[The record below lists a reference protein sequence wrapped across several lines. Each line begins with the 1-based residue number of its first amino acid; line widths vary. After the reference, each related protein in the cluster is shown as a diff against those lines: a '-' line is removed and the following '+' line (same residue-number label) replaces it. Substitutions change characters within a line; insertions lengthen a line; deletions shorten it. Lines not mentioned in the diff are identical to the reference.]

1 MKTLKFVF
9 AVFLSIIAI
18 RSALVYG
25 ENFVK
30 TIQVTYRN
38 ISIQVNG
45 RIVASE
51 QEPFIYQDR
60 TFVPLRTIGE
70 ALGKTVEWDN
80 GKNQV
85 VINDTPTEKPQS
97 FLSFPIHKLGERIEA
112 YPYAVTVK
120 KAFVSDPQHFGGG
133 NVCVEITL
141 ENISEKG
148 LAFKEFSAF
157 SLFDKDGRKYRFSN
171 EVDLKV
177 SHHQKQYVYEAISYL
192 NPGESDTT
200 ARICFLNAIDYLNK
214 SLVFVFQPNRIIL
227 LDVSMDLSNLPSIE
241 EANVFIAVDL
251 GKLD

>member
-1 MKTLKFVF
+1 MKILRLVFTVFVSF
-9 AVFLSIIAI
+9 IVIGSAV
-18 RSALVYG
+18 VYG
-25 ENFVK
+25 ENIVK

-45 RIVASE
+45 RIVSSD
-51 QEPFIYQDR
+51 QEPFIYQGR

-80 GKNQV
+80 SKNQV
-85 VINDTPTEKPQS
+85 VINDTSADKPQS

-112 YPYAVTVK
+112 YPYAITVK
-120 KAFVSDPQHFGGG
+120 KASVSDLQRSGGG
-133 NVCVEITL
+133 NVCVELTL

-157 SLFDKDGRKYRFSN
+157 SLFDKDGRKYRFCN
-171 EVDLKV
+171 ELDLKV

-214 SLVFVFQPNRIIL
+214 SLVFVFQPRLIWL
-227 LDVSMDLSNLPSIE
+227 DLSVPPIE
-241 EANVFIAVDL
+241 EANVFVAVDL
-251 GKLD
+251 GKLE